1 MQITAR
7 PQRSCKFTFIS
18 YSLTGSLF
26 ETLGWQSRSFCVLYC
41 MVATGGFSILLRS
54 MNLWQP
60 HRDSGGRKKT
70 LNRVTMFVQWPGGFR
85 NRLYNVPS
93 NFTRS
98 CLQNNDVLLPRC
110 KTNHRSDHV
119 KVLQS
124 FFSPT
129 ISFRPMTQWKVS
141 NMTCHVDIAI
151 NVIVSFPRICY
162 WQSQLSRTRTTWV
175 SLRFWH
181 SITFLFYGW
190 HGRTMRYIMLGCIG
204 PKVGIVL
211 PSKPLKIYTSILL
224 SGAADGI
231 ASFLEFLIASLGLK
245 FDASRKRHDHQTYDT
260 FGSHGCSNLPS
271 LPVACLGFAL
281 SQSDLRYIQNA
292 SIGVRLRP
300 GVEMPASGDKA
311 RLLMTVQN
319 PDLREIWFNF
329 LCLHLFFEPF
339 TKPLRNLP
347 HSPRNLP
354 KTHARNNT
362 RKTCPTTLTK
372 TTHFA
377 LGKSTRPRGTIFLG
391 SQCMIPP
398 LLLKTS
404 KWFFQKRI
412 LFVNI

>member
-162 WQSQLSRTRTTWV
+162 WQSQLSRTWILTQYN
-175 SLRFWH
+175 
-181 SITFLFYGW
+181 LFVLWLAWSDHEVYHVGL
-190 HGRTMRYIMLGCIG
+190 HRPKGRYRIAFQAFEDIYQ
-204 PKVGIVL
+204 
-211 PSKPLKIYTSILL
+211 YTSEWRSWWDRILP
-224 SGAADGI
+224 GI
-231 ASFLEFLIASLGLK
+231 LDCI
-245 FDASRKRHDHQTYDT
+245 T
-260 FGSHGCSNLPS
+260 
-271 LPVACLGFAL
+271 GF
-281 SQSDLRYIQNA
+281 
-292 SIGVRLRP
+292 
-300 GVEMPASGDKA
+300 
-311 RLLMTVQN
+311 
-319 PDLREIWFNF
+319 EIW
-329 LCLHLFFEPF
+329 CFEKKAWP
-339 TKPLRNLP
+339 PNLW
-347 HSPRNLP
+347 
-354 KTHARNNT
+354 
-362 RKTCPTTLTK
+362 
-372 TTHFA
+372 HF
-377 LGKSTRPRGTIFLG
+377 
-391 SQCMIPP
+391 
-398 LLLKTS
+398 
-404 KWFFQKRI
+404 
-412 LFVNI
+412 